1 MIKPGNTHQIS
12 SLRFILVPAA
22 AKICLLSLLHVV
34 PFVELFI
41 STSFINQ
48 TLEKLLA
55 VSPTFKF
62 QTLIKIDFLFSVV
75 YTVSSNNFLIMFV
88 KFGPKSLPLS
98 FVYVMG
104 VPLSTSFI
112 QKGRCTEETSF
123 QFPIL
128 SLNCHL
134 KEEGL
139 FCFIFHSW
147 LDTSFLTCF
156 RQFAALGSL
165 RYSHRTGPGIAGGWC
180 SRVNWGWWSLPGP
193 PCQLPAHPAMGLR
206 HHLTSQGRANTCW
219 DDVIWPHAKPP
230 CLLIHL
236 ETD

>member
-128 SLNCHL
+128 SVPHPFPKLSPQGRRTILLHL
-134 KEEGL
+134 SQL
-139 FCFIFHSW
+139 VRHQLSDLLQTICCSW
-147 LDTSFLTCF
+147 LFEV
-156 RQFAALGSL
+156 Q
-165 RYSHRTGPGIAGGWC
+165 P
-180 SRVNWGWWSLPGP
+180 
-193 PCQLPAHPAMGLR
+193 
-206 HHLTSQGRANTCW
+206 
-219 DDVIWPHAKPP
+219 
-230 CLLIHL
+230 
-236 ETD
+236 